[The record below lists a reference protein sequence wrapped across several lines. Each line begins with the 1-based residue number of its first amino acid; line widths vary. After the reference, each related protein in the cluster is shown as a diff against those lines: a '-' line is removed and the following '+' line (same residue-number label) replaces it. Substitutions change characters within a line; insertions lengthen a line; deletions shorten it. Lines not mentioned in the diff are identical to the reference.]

1 MTTEAETLEA
11 PVAGPGVAPRDHNL
25 PSGEELLL
33 MVAREPTLPLTDRD
47 MRARFI
53 AALEADVAD
62 AGDDVGTEAARSK
75 ISDAS
80 RRVSRYKTG
89 IDKARLGLTAD
100 LRAKVTF
107 INDEGKA
114 VDTTL
119 QALQDRVSAPLTAWK
134 AAEAQRQEAVKRVF
148 DRIAYCAIA
157 TRDTESA
164 FINASITELE
174 AMAFDRAIFTE
185 GTMAVEEARDNALR
199 DLRVTKAASEQRE
212 AEARELDTLREKAR
226 LQEEKDR
233 KEAYARSI
241 IQHIIDCGNGFIGGQ
256 PQPYGL
262 LLHELQHKIVID
274 ESFGELEA
282 QARSLLE
289 STLAKVQAAFDEARR
304 KSDEQAEQARIA
316 QADLDAIDN
325 ARREKEAS
333 DQRAAALV
341 AQAEQAAQAR
351 IDDANRQLETERQER
366 IAEQARLQAIADADA
381 ARARDQA
388 HRAEVH
394 AKAEEAIVALGITA
408 AKAKQVVMAI
418 AAGNVPGV
426 SVEY

>member
-11 PVAGPGVAPRDHNL
+11 PVAGPGVASRDHNL

-33 MVAREPTLPLTDRD
+33 MVAREPTLPLTDKD

-62 AGDDVGTEAARSK
+62 AGDDVSTEAARSK
-75 ISDAS
+75 IADAG

-89 IDKARLGLTAD
+89 IDKARLELTAD
-100 LRAKVTF
+100 MRAKVTS

-119 QALQDRVSAPLTAWK
+119 QALQDKVSAPLVKWK

-148 DRIAYCAIA
+148 DRIAYVAMCSRETQSSVIG
-157 TRDTESA
+157 EC
-164 FINASITELE
+164 ITELE
-174 AMAFDRAIFTE
+174 TMTFDRAIFTE

-199 DLRVTKAASEQRE
+199 DLRVTKVASEQRE
-212 AEARELDTLREKAR
+212 AEARELAELRAEREARTAEDAKRIADELAAKEAAEAERQRAAKVEQDAADAAAREKA
-226 LQEEKDR
+226 ESDR
-233 KEAYARSI
+233 RI
-241 IQHIIDCGNGFIGGQ
+241 R
-256 PQPYGL
+256 
-262 LLHELQHKIVID
+262 
-274 ESFGELEA
+274 EA
-282 QARSLLE
+282 QE
-289 STLAKVQAAFDEARR
+289 S
-304 KSDEQAEQARIA
+304 
-316 QADLDAIDN
+316 
-325 ARREKEAS
+325 
-333 DQRAAALV
+333 AAAA
-341 AQAEQAAQAR
+341 AQAEIDAANERAAKIERDAQAEL
-351 IDDANRQLETERQER
+351 DRQAQVRRDEEAARQR
-366 IAEQARLQAIADADA
+366 QVDADA

-394 AKAEEAIVALGITA
+394 AKAEEAIVALGVSA